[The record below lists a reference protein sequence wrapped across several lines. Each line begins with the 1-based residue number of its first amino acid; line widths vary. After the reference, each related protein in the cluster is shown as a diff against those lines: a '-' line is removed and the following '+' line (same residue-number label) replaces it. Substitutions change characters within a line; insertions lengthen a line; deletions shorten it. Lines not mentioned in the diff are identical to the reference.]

1 MELFVKFR
9 GRSPSVEPLKRK
21 LGLEAPATR

>member
-9 GRSPSVEPLKRK
+9 GRQPSVEPLRKK
-21 LGLEAPATR
+21 LGLEGAGGK